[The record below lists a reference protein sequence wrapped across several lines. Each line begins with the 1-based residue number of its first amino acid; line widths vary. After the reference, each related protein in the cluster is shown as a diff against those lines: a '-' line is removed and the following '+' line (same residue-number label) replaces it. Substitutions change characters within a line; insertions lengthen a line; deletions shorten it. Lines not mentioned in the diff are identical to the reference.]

1 MTVSH
6 LRNIISI
13 SKQNTLTLGLK
24 MTKSEI
30 FKKAHALTKKTI
42 QKGDNY
48 QATFA
53 LCLAHIYSQAKAGMV
68 GSEKQIKW
76 AEKLKKDATFYLKRL
91 INLAEKGVENTS
103 PESKNH
109 SIFKNMHKALNDILS
124 NNDAKFWIEQAN
136 DWGHDFETQDRLVCQ
151 LVKASLYADPR
162 MRVQATVQQLTKHG
176 YNI

>member
-1 MTVSH
+1 
-6 LRNIISI
+6 
-13 SKQNTLTLGLK
+13 

-91 INLAEKGVENTS
+91 ISLAGKGIENTS

-109 SIFKNMHKALNDILS
+109 SIFKNMHKALTEILE

-136 DWGHDFETQDRLVCQ
+136 NWGHDFETENRLVCQ

-162 MRVQATVQQLTKHG
+162 MRVKATVQQLTKYG